1 MQAATFEIDYYQI
14 ICMSGDKALRV
25 QENEGKK
32 S

>member
-25 QENEGKK
+25 QENEGKN